1 MTERSEH
8 REGERP
14 RERAILVTRLCAW
27 YPGGDLRAHSLWRI
41 IHPEDTKKSLYA
53 LRDSLRQFAEERDWE
68 QFHSPKNLA
77 TALVVEAGELVE
89 QFQWLTDEESRTLS
103 TEKLGRVSEELADV
117 LLYLIRL
124 ADKLDVDLL
133 QVANK
138 KIETN
143 HAKYPIEKSRGSSRK
158 YNEL

>member
-1 MTERSEH
+1 MS
-8 REGERP
+8 
-14 RERAILVTRLCAW
+14 
-27 YPGGDLRAHSLWRI
+27 
-41 IHPEDTKKSLYA
+41 PEDTKKSLYA